1 MGEGR
6 PAADEG
12 EAEEAR
18 LLESCRRGDPHALR
32 ELYDREVRAVRRVA
46 RYLGLPSETE
56 VDDVTQDVF
65 VMAFRDIRQVRP
77 GDLSAW
83 LFRITSHR
91 VTDRH
96 RRRRVR
102 EAFARRFGASEAVQH
117 QEPGPE
123 ENLHRQDAE
132 REVSRIVARMRPK
145 KRDVFVLFELE
156 GLLGEEIA
164 ARLRIPLPTVWTRLF
179 HARREFARLARA
191 LRRGGRE
198 EDQVR

>member
-6 PAADEG
+6 PAAG
-12 EAEEAR
+12 EEETEEAR
-18 LLESCRRGDPHALR
+18 LLELCRSGDPAALR
-32 ELYDREVRAVRRVA
+32 EMYDREVRAVRRVA
-46 RYLGLPSETE
+46 RYLGLPSEEE

-102 EAFARRFGASEAVQH
+102 EAFARRFGASEVTE
-117 QEPGPE
+117 EPGPE
-123 ENLHRQDAE
+123 QALHRKDAE
-132 REVSRIVARMRPK
+132 REVSRIVARMRRK

-156 GLLGEEIA
+156 GLPGEEIA
-164 ARLRIPLPTVWTRLF
+164 GRLRIPLPTVWTRLF

-191 LRRGGRE
+191 ARRGGRE
-198 EDQVR
+198 EDQAP